1 MATPSPVTLLWGE
14 DTYSLKA
21 AEDALIAAIVDPAFQ
36 SLNLNVLE
44 GPATTPSQ
52 VAAAAATMPFGLG
65 GRLVLVRDCPF
76 FSAGKGANSEDIQG
90 LVDLVLKGLPPGCHL
105 VFSVPGSIDKRLTQ
119 TKAILGKVDGR
130 EFGGAK
136 PWEERGLAVNWLM
149 SQARDQG
156 IKLGNDV
163 AEAMVDSLG
172 IDRWKL
178 SNELAKLATYA
189 NGTPISLDMLA
200 VLGSPGETDVFA
212 VLQPIGDR
220 NAVEAVARMR
230 KLLVT
235 EAALRVLATM
245 ATLMRSWLQVRTM
258 AERGLNADAIAQAL
272 GAKSSFKVKKDLES
286 SRKFNSRQLQTA
298 LALLLETD
306 VALKSGSGRQYEALQ
321 LERLLIRLAAAN

>member
-14 DTYSLKA
+14 DSYSLKA
-21 AEDALIAAIVDPAFQ
+21 AEDTLIAAIVDPGFQ
-36 SLNLNVLE
+36 SMNLNVLE
-44 GPATTPSQ
+44 GPATTPSH

-76 FSAGKGANSEDIQG
+76 FSAGKVAPEEVQG
-90 LVDLVLKGLPPGCHL
+90 LVDLILKGLPPGCHL
-105 VFSVPGSIDKRLTQ
+105 VLSVSGSIDKRLNQ
-119 TKAILGKVDGR
+119 TKAILGHVEAR

-136 PWEERGLAVNWLM
+136 PWEERGIAVNWLM
-149 SQARDQG
+149 GQAREQG

-189 NGTPISLDMLA
+189 AGAPITLELLA
-200 VLGSPGETDVFA
+200 TLGSPGETDVFA
-212 VLQPIGDR
+212 VLQAIGDR

-235 EAALRVLATM
+235 EAALKVLATM
-245 ATLMRSWLQVRTM
+245 ATLMRSWLQVRTL
-258 AERGLNADAIAQAL
+258 AERGMNADAIAKEL
-272 GAKSSFKVKKDLES
+272 GARSSYKIKKDLES
-286 SRKFNSRQLQTA
+286 SRKFNSRQLQAA
-298 LALLLETD
+298 LSLLLETD
-306 VALKSGSGRQYEALQ
+306 VALKTGSGRQYEALQ
-321 LERLLIRLAAAN
+321 FERLLVRLATGT